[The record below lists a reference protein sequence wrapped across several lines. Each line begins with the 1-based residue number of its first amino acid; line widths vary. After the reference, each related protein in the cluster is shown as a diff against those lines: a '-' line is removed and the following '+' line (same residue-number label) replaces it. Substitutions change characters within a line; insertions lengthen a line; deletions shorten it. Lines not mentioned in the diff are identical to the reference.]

1 MAGRWIMYDNGGWDF
16 KIDNE
21 RMGRAVDFS
30 QIKGVNGLKDSILA
44 AYGLLGRDIEV
55 EMFYWLIDGESEMVG
70 KGAAPVEIATDTD
83 YKIFKALYRT
93 DKSFNVFVKFREIVG
108 EKNDI
113 FKVRTR
119 YLVANECIT
128 RNG

>member
-1 MAGRWIMYDNGGWDF
+1 
-16 KIDNE
+16 
-21 RMGRAVDFS
+21 
-30 QIKGVNGLKDSILA
+30 
-44 AYGLLGRDIEV
+44 
-55 EMFYWLIDGESEMVG
+55 MFYWLIDGESEMVG